1 MDRTWATLNLT
12 KPSALR
18 AEEELHLLG
27 WNVPPEELIH
37 IPEHWLTYQEPP
49 ASVNYLLGL
58 LYIFFF
64 FASIIGNGLVIWIFS
79 SAKALRTPSNMFVV
93 NLAICDFMMMLKAPI
108 FIYNSFN
115 RGFATGHLGCQIF
128 AFMGSLSGIG
138 AGATNA
144 CIAYD
149 RYTTIAKPFDGKMTS
164 TKALVMIIAVWM
176 YTLPWGI
183 LPLLEFWGRFVP
195 EGYLTSCTFDYLTK
209 TFDNQMYVGVI
220 FVFSYVL
227 PMSLIIYYYGQ
238 IVSHVIAHEKTLR
251 EQAKKMNVD
260 SLRSNQNQQSQS
272 VEIRIAKA
280 AITVCF
286 MFVASWTPYAV
297 LALIGAFGDTTLLTP
312 GVTMI
317 PACACKFVACIDP
330 YVYAISHPRYRMEL
344 QKKLPWLAIKESCG
358 DDSTSTTTE
367 STAAT
372 TPATPAA
379 PVAT

>member
-1 MDRTWATLNLT
+1 M
-12 KPSALR
+12 
-18 AEEELHLLG
+18 
-27 WNVPPEELIH
+27 
-37 IPEHWLTYQEPP
+37 
-49 ASVNYLLGL
+49 VN
-58 LYIFFF
+58 FF
-64 FASIIGNGLVIWIFS
+64 LFS
-79 SAKALRTPSNMFVV
+79 SAKGLRTPSNMFVV

-209 TFDNQMYVGVI
+209 TFDNQMYVAVI
-220 FVFSYVL
+220 FTFSYVL

-251 EQAKKMNVD
+251 EQVQIFIF
-260 SLRSNQNQQSQS
+260 SLRNS
-272 VEIRIAKA
+272 
-280 AITVCF
+280 
-286 MFVASWTPYAV
+286 
-297 LALIGAFGDTTLLTP
+297 
-312 GVTMI
+312 
-317 PACACKFVACIDP
+317 CK
-330 YVYAISHPRYRMEL
+330 Y
-344 QKKLPWLAIKESCG
+344 
-358 DDSTSTTTE
+358 
-367 STAAT
+367 
-372 TPATPAA
+372 
-379 PVAT
+379 